1 MYEWFQ
7 KTFSNINNVIF
18 SGILLILLLWGIIS
32 NVKLAIT
39 TKHLQRTE
47 SELGLIRNEL
57 SNAENRERELTETV
71 GNIRDITERTDTLLD
86 QSGTTIQNIREE
98 IQVLEDYFRSVN
110 QYLCTDDNNNNNISD
125 SEE

>member
-1 MYEWFQ
+1 MYEFL
-7 KTFSNINNVIF
+7 KKVFSNIKSI
-18 SGILLILLLWGIIS
+18 ILSLVLLVLLLWAGTSSI
-32 NVKLAIT
+32 KLVIT
-39 TKHLQRTE
+39 TKHLQRVE
-47 SELGLIRNEL
+47 RELGLIRTEL
-57 SNAENRERELTETV
+57 SNAQNRESELTTTV

>member
-1 MYEWFQ
+1 MYEKVF
-7 KTFSNINNVIF
+7 NNLSTIIF
-18 SGILLILLLWGIIS
+18 SGVLLILLLWAIIS
-32 NVKLAIT
+32 NIRLYST

-47 SELGLIRNEL
+47 SELGLIRTEL

-71 GNIRDITERTDTLLD
+71 GNIRDITEKTDTLLD

-125 SEE
+125 SEEQH